1 MAATMTVTPHA
12 VWSDPGIDGLDVS
25 ETEWRLNVDRYREF
39 LVEATGISPA
49 DGLTSSDCYRI
60 GNRLQALVE
69 ERKRQDEWGPAL
81 VDAYPVVDTLEEFL
95 WVARFF
101 RACHDCH
108 DAGETC
114 LADSERDPSAGPS
127 QCSH

>member
-60 GNRLQALVE
+60 GWPGYRSALHSCSRPRYWAQYAMV
-69 ERKRQDEWGPAL
+69 
-81 VDAYPVVDTLEEFL
+81 YTS
-95 WVARFF
+95 AR
-101 RACHDCH
+101 
-108 DAGETC
+108 
-114 LADSERDPSAGPS
+114 SK
-127 QCSH
+127 

>member
-1 MAATMTVTPHA
+1 MAATMTVAPDA

-25 ETEWRLNVDRYREF
+25 EAEWRLDVDRYGEF

-60 GNRLQALVE
+60 GNRLQALIE
-69 ERKRQDEWGPAL
+69 ERKRQDEWEPAL
-81 VDAYPVVDTLEEFL
+81 VDAYPDVDSLAAFVWL
-95 WVARFF
+95 ARFF

-108 DAGETC
+108 DAGEPC
-114 LADSERDPSAGPS
+114 LTASGCEASASRSE
-127 QCSH
+127 CSH